1 MITRWSAALR
11 LKQAAVN
18 LRLWRLRIGLLRIA
32 DVDVEDRIATL
43 TLHALHLWPKR
54 IHHIAKQAHIGAPA
68 VANRLLNSLSRHAVE
83 AHALTIVVHDFN
95 HSFLCAFALCGVVVE
110 ICGLSV

>member
-1 MITRWSAALR
+1 
-11 LKQAAVN
+11 
-18 LRLWRLRIGLLRIA
+18 LLRIA

-54 IHHIAKQAHIGAPA
+54 IHHIAEQADIGAPA
-68 VANRLLNSLSRHAVE
+68 VPNRLLNSLSRHALK
-83 AHALTIVVHDFN
+83 AHALTIVVHNLND
-95 HSFLCAFALCGVVVE
+95 SFLCAFALCGVVVE